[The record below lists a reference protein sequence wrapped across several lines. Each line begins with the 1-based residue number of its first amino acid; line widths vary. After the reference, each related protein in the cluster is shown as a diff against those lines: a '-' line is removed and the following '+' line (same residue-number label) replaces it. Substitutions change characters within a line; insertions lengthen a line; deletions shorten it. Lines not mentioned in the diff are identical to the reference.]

1 MLTLLEKLTFI
12 EKLTELEN
20 DIDIDVEWKGMFLQF
35 V

>member
-20 DIDIDVEWKGMFLQF
+20 DIDIDVE
-35 V
+35 